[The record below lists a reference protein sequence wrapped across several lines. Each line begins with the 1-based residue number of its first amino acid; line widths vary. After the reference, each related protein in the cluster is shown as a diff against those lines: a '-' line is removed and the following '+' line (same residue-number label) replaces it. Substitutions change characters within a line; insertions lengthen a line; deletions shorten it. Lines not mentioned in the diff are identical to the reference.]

1 MMKRKVVTLSG
12 SLRFWNEILSVAC
25 NLSADGIIVL
35 APFKD
40 PRADDLSEEAKVMHD
55 ELHHQRIDMSDE
67 LHVINVNG
75 YIGKSTRA
83 EIIYAM
89 RGDKPITFL
98 NRPGLNTWLDIL
110 NDVSVDDIIQYI
122 TPTVGALVESIID
135 ACMKHHAL
143 QNKAKFDFIAMS
155 EEIRK
160 YQTPLCNL
168 IDAASQRLNTDLSE
182 WPCIYI
188 NSSDKFESPMK
199 MLIYSTP
206 SELVDLLPELKSVLA
221 LASPT
226 KSEFVFSKILLD
238 DIDKESEE

>member
-12 SLRFWNEILSVAC
+12 SLRFWNVILSTAC
-25 NLSADGIIVL
+25 NLSADGILVL

-40 PRADDLSEEAKVMHD
+40 PREDNLLTDAKVMHD

-75 YIGKSTRA
+75 YTGKSTRD

-89 RGDKPITFL
+89 SNNKPITFL
-98 NRPGLNTWLDIL
+98 NSPGINTWLDIL
-110 NDVSVDDIIQYI
+110 NEISIDDIIQYI

-135 ACMKHHAL
+135 ACVKHHAL
-143 QNKAKFDFIAMS
+143 QNKAKFNFITMS
-155 EEIRK
+155 EEIIK

-168 IDAASQRLNTDLSE
+168 IDATSQKLNTDLSE
-182 WPCIYI
+182 WPCTYI

-206 SELVDLLPELKSVLA
+206 SELVESLPELKSIIA
-221 LASPT
+221 LASPM
-226 KSEFVFSKILLD
+226 KSEFSFSKILSD
-238 DIDKESEE
+238 DTDKESEE